1 MKKLFALLLAL
12 AMVFCLAACGE
23 SKGSKD
29 TTTEPTTEPT
39 EEVTTAPTEEPTDAT
54 TEPVTEPENAMPAFD
69 PAAASDLFGK
79 WALTFEM
86 TGAAMGLDDFNG
98 SLAFVIYLTF
108 NEDGSYI
115 ASVDEEEMATSLS
128 TFSEG
133 MYDYLVDMMYAQF
146 AAEEMTEEEADEAMI
161 QEYGMDVKE
170 YCQAA
175 VDSMGL
181 ENMIEGFEETGFYS
195 VAGDKLYMDDNQ
207 GSAFKVEDNK
217 LVLLDS
223 EEFEELA
230 AFGME
235 LPVTLEKVEE

>member
-69 PAAASDLFGK
+69 PAAAGDLFGK

-115 ASVDEEEMATSLS
+115 ASVDEEAREDFVKVRSMCLLAQNRRIVQHGSDGLQLFFIVAMVT
-128 TFSEG
+128 EG
-133 MYDYLVDMMYAQF
+133 
-146 AAEEMTEEEADEAMI
+146 
-161 QEYGMDVKE
+161 K
-170 YCQAA
+170 
-175 VDSMGL
+175 
-181 ENMIEGFEETGFYS
+181 
-195 VAGDKLYMDDNQ
+195 DN
-207 GSAFKVEDNK
+207 A
-217 LVLLDS
+217 
-223 EEFEELA
+223 LA
-230 AFGME
+230 A
-235 LPVTLEKVEE
+235 PVAPGERHIHPHPRHSLILQFCRDKVIIGPVNPVCCGGNRNFCYTYGHGRFSLGQ